1 MNDKF
6 NKKAVRGSICD
17 CKDCVLRELM
27 FIHLPSSGS
36 NYVCKSKV
44 EIKFN
49 KDENIISS
57 GDEIKNMLCIKD
69 GLIKIYYTSKNNKE
83 QIISIAKPYDF
94 SYLINIFSNNYYK
107 YNISAIEDSTI
118 CFISIDNIK
127 KMVLENGSFAISLLN
142 KLSVASDKIIN
153 NFLEINKRNLR
164 GRVAYILLFFSKE
177 IYKSSVFILPVSRKE
192 IAEMID
198 MTTENVIR
206 IMSEFRIEDIIR
218 IHTKEIEIKD
228 FKRLEIIMEK
238 G

>member
-1 MNDKF
+1 MKEQLERI
-6 NKKAVRGSICD
+6 AVKGSICD

-27 FIHLPSSGS
+27 FIHVPSSGS
-36 NYVCKSKV
+36 KYVCKSKV

-49 KDENIISS
+49 KGEKIISS
-57 GDEIKNMLCIKD
+57 GNEIKNMLCIKN

-94 SYLINIFSNNYYK
+94 SYLINIFSDNYYK

-118 CFISIDNIK
+118 CFISLDNIK
-127 KMVLENGSFAISLLN
+127 KMVLENGNFAISLLN

-177 IYKSSVFILPVSRKE
+177 IYKSNIFNLPVSRKE
-192 IAEMID
+192 IAELID

-206 IMSEFRIEDIIR
+206 IMSEFRKEDIIR

-228 FKRLEIIMEK
+228 EQRLMLIMEK